1 MDQGNVAT
9 PDELQQ
15 AINSITN
22 SGSATTAT
30 SGAVDIAPQ
39 ADDSVAEVAPE
50 AGVASEATAVSDSA
64 VVSSVTPETPVPAE
78 TTPIV
83 PIETMKAQYGDPDL
97 DKVKTMALGDLR
109 PILEK
114 VDIPI
119 EKKFMIYKDILELTE
134 DKACIEPA
142 YNAARDITDE
152 KARGEA
158 LIFIVEF
165 IDKLGIQ
172 MSVDS
177 EEE

>member
-22 SGSATTAT
+22 GGAA
-30 SGAVDIAPQ
+30 SGATDVVSQ
-39 ADDSVAEVAPE
+39 VENSVAAAAPE
-50 AGVASEATAVSDSA
+50 AAAPAAAPEAAAPAVEA
-64 VVSSVTPETPVPAE
+64 A
-78 TTPIV
+78 PIV
-83 PIETMKAQYGDPDL
+83 PIESMKAQYGDPDL
-97 DKVKTMALGDLR
+97 DKVKTMALSDLR

-114 VDIPI
+114 VDIPA

-142 YNAARDITDE
+142 YNAARGIADE
-152 KARGEA
+152 KTKGEA
-158 LIFIVEF
+158 LVFIVEC

-172 MSVDS
+172 MAVGG
-177 EEE
+177 EEQ

>member
-22 SGSATTAT
+22 GGAATAGGSADVVSQVESSVAAAMPEP
-30 SGAVDIAPQ
+30 AVAAPVV
-39 ADDSVAEVAPE
+39 AAPEPAAAPAEVA
-50 AGVASEATAVSDSA
+50 
-64 VVSSVTPETPVPAE
+64 
-78 TTPIV
+78 PIV
-83 PIETMKAQYGDPDL
+83 PIESMKAQYGDPDL
-97 DKVKTMALGDLR
+97 DKVKTMALSDLR

-114 VDIPI
+114 VDIPA

-142 YNAARDITDE
+142 YNAARGIADE
-152 KARGEA
+152 KTKGEA
-158 LIFIVEF
+158 LVFIVEC

-172 MSVDS
+172 MVVGG
-177 EEE
+177 EEEEEQ